1 MCILMFA
8 IQLDYTTSRV
18 QVVALAV
25 TQPSFMRLATMDG
38 AANGCLSLKYSSGAE
53 ELLILYGC
61 NASLDTLQYL
71 ANLMNSAISGATS
84 PESDV
89 YHSSPA
95 PIKDCLTLPALVD
108 LDCGAACVRSL
119 PTGPGKPSL
128 PSLETDQCKILQRL
142 SHTTPYA
149 AARLASMPQLISQQ
163 VQVIKGTIDGSLS
176 ISIDP
181 VLTSGFFTSTHDF
194 LVLSLIFE
202 ALLLPLVWIAIFL
215 PKTIVENDGDM
226 RILVNA
232 TLLLGLGQLGFVVCF
247 CGSTIASTIASWCN
261 RSPRKVTLTVGP
273 CLWTLVGCGYF
284 LWPASGAAEISG
296 RIEDLFGCQ
305 VCSRFLCT
313 NKIG

>member
-1 MCILMFA
+1 
-8 IQLDYTTSRV
+8 
-18 QVVALAV
+18 
-25 TQPSFMRLATMDG
+25 MRLATMDG

-71 ANLMNSAISGATS
+71 ANLMNSAISGARS

-89 YHSSPA
+89 HHSNPA
-95 PIKDCLTLPALVD
+95 PTKDYLTLPALVD

-119 PTGPGKPSL
+119 PTGPDEPSL
-128 PSLETDQCKILQRL
+128 PSLEADQCKILQRL
-142 SHTTPYA
+142 SQPTPYA

-181 VLTSGFFTSTHDF
+181 VLTLPIFTSTLF
-194 LVLSLIFE
+194 VLALIFC
-202 ALLLPLVWIAIFL
+202 ALLCPLVWIAIFL

-232 TLLLGLGQLGFVVCF
+232 ILLLGLGIVVCYCCLF
-247 CGSTIASTIASWCN
+247 ASTIASWCT

-284 LWPASGAAEISG
+284 LWPVSGAEEISG

-305 VCSRFLCT
+305 VCFQILVHTQNRVRGYDGGKAQSVQLHDY
-313 NKIG
+313 IY